1 MERCNIS
8 LKKKEDYKITRLETI
23 VKEACEQ
30 SERGRL
36 LKVFGYYSFKDF
48 IKFSN
53 DYDIKLVCYENSGRD
68 NKNNLYDYLKEFTN
82 KKVLILVGPEGGISN
97 NEIDILTNNGFK
109 LFGLGKRILRTET
122 APLMAMSIISG
133 YLDYLGEDNE

>member
-1 MERCNIS
+1 MNH
-8 LKKKEDYKITRLETI
+8 LKRK
-23 VKEACEQ
+23 
-30 SERGRL
+30 L
-36 LKVFGYYSFKDF
+36 LKRVGYYSFKDF